1 MQFRQNKFFDHDS
14 RNQHCDGWEGSM
26 ECLAKLLA
34 ETEASQ
40 RSRQMAEVNTASR
53 EEWLAARLALLEQD
67 KTLIRQR
74 DVVSAARCDPLQVKI
89 DEDYLFQSEKG

>member
-1 MQFRQNKFFDHDS
+1 M
-14 RNQHCDGWEGSM
+14 
-26 ECLAKLLA
+26 
-34 ETEASQ
+34 T
-40 RSRQMAEVNTASR
+40 EVNTASR

-74 DVVSAARCDPLQVKI
+74 DVVSAARRDLLRVKI